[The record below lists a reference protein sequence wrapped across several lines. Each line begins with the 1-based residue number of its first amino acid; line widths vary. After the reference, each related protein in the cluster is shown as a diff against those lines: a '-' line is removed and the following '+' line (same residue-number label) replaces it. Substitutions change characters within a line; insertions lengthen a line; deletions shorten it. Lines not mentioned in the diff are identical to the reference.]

1 MEDAPLKKPLL
12 FLLPAITVLF
22 LAFLAGTLYGRNNIG
37 TIAGVTTE
45 VKSNIETTEKTVING
60 KININTATADD
71 LIYVPGIGE
80 VMAQRIIDYRNT
92 NGPFNSIDDI
102 INVDGIGQKKL
113 EQLSVYLTTGG

>member
-1 MEDAPLKKPLL
+1 MKKPLL

-37 TIAGVTTE
+37 TIAGVATE

-60 KININTATADD
+60 KININTATVDD

-102 INVDGIGQKKL
+102 INVDGNGQKKL